1 MMDFNLILLL
11 AGLGLLVVVILY
23 ALWGFLGGLKREL
36 SCIAVFI
43 VLLVLSW
50 LVFGDSA
57 TLLNAKAGQQVAEFL
72 GIQDGSISTVW
83 DAVLVYA
90 RAQIP
95 NGEVLLVEG
104 KETYALFYSIA
115 STVCHAI
122 GLLVGTIAVLV
133 ICPIIRLITHI
144 VGLIMRAVKKSK
156 AKKNS
161 TAITTE
167 EKEEQKAVVV
177 IPSTEEGEEAV
188 LTKDE
193 NFIEKKPAGK
203 RRLWGALAGALKGVF
218 VVIMVCAPLSGLS
231 SVINSAS
238 PETQKLL
245 KDVINGDAKVQV
257 AESSDDP
264 IEMVFEFA
272 KEYEN
277 SALGKFA
284 NGSRFFFGKSF
295 SEQMFDGLFK
305 METKNQTI
313 YLSDELITFIEAINA
328 LDGKVNFNQV
338 NRTEF
343 RTALEALKSSKL
355 MAELMPVGIEYVYE
369 IEEFNQL
376 LVESGETDAFLDL
389 RYNNWKRDMK
399 LVLDAVK
406 EAYDLNLFPFEE
418 FNYLTM
424 NSKELNDVTTLL
436 SRTELLSDAL
446 PIGLEIV
453 FSLEAVQKQIG
464 KIDVPDLQDVNMEQ
478 ELDMIVS
485 IYDKFK
491 DYGIESFEGFD
502 GNEFL
507 KTVLNDENQTNVLFD
522 IVQKVLDLQLVDKLA
537 IPAVFGYAKTNEQ
550 FASLLEDSGETDN
563 FMALADTLTV
573 DDLSIYVDAVKV
585 ALELVD
591 VTNFPSIGIDYFH
604 FNPNLLD
611 EVILKLFSTSKTNQ
625 VLSVGVPIALSVDAI
640 KQVMEDALTDVRFD
654 GIDWESE
661 CILIVNIYREFLK
674 LEFESVD
681 DFAGDKIDLLQT
693 LLEDEGKYNA
703 TLSILLKLVDAQLYN
718 RAGVPSMQYF
728 LDKLIDENYQEFS
741 DIIGLDG
748 ISVEQWKADLQNIL
762 ESAKLI
768 NELHVLDNLN
778 PFDYTKL
785 DIASD
790 EGVEKIKVL
799 IQNIFDLHLLG
810 NDELKTKL
818 LVASIRQFNWA
829 ILPENF
835 AMDSIVWDNEES
847 VLLQLVDIYKNINDL
862 DGFDIFDINNT
873 KWVDLLEN
881 EEFLDYVISA
891 LESAVDSSIVLELLP
906 GLLDKYVLPR
916 LDEIESVDD
925 ETLFS
930 DILSKVP
937 SEELVNEIIK
947 LIDVVKAAVEIHL
960 LDSANNIDAID
971 FANTDALKTIV
982 SGIFDSTLIQGYEGR
997 IIRIILK
1004 ATNLLDIPKDSAVYE
1019 QLVSIDYSGEKDV
1032 LIQFIDAIEPVLKDP
1047 NFKLTNEEGK
1057 FNLDLVFWAE
1067 DQNANTLLEGIQIL
1081 FGSYPDNE
1089 EVGSKLIEA
1098 LLPSIYD
1105 TFIEDRDLIP
1115 EEFKD
1120 IIAELDVTNA
1130 SGELLVRDIRR
1141 LIFVAEQLIEMD
1153 AHTLLNNGDMFI
1165 STPEAVNAIHR
1176 ILDALHDIELIKGHE
1191 SQTLAWGVNYLANK
1205 LEINV
1210 DEVTDEFNDVNW
1222 LEQNEVY
1229 KEIFADIATLLRNN
1243 EILTYNEL
1251 LEFIRNKEYNTSKFI
1266 TDQNVNDVLDILDRL
1281 VDVEVIDA
1289 IVPLAVKYGITV
1301 LDNKSGIAADYINDF
1316 TSEELNHDFHKLIEI
1331 AHKLVD
1337 DLDIVTYYI
1346 HQFDGDLPL
1355 PNEEVVRLLVDDVFE
1370 LNIVIHADGKLATLI
1385 YDEIVKRVLKDD
1397 QKLIVSADDFAFD
1410 TIDWTS
1416 EKEIIREF
1424 ISIGYDFLEVNNI
1437 QNMASV
1443 QQLIKEKLYASP
1455 AILRD
1460 ETGYV
1465 LSDAIRVLQNSQLVE
1480 NVIEKLYNYGID
1492 FLANSGKVNLPIPID
1507 YLSGMPKDK
1516 LMEDLGHVA
1525 NILDKAVEFGLMEY
1539 FADNDIR
1546 GLNLELV
1553 AQMVEDLYTLNI
1565 VKDHDLELLGNIYN
1579 YGLKYLED
1587 QTNGTFILTQTQID
1601 QIDGEQEFVALANVV
1616 RSLQAV
1622 IDTGSIHSLG
1632 DVMNFINNKTYKTKE
1647 FYAKNVYHA
1656 IIDVVNC
1663 ATDLQLLELITP
1675 QLINHAKVFG
1685 ETKNLDL
1692 SFLQTDEY
1700 TASLFIDDVRTILD
1714 MAKIGY
1720 DFGIIDY
1727 VFDRTLYTIES
1738 EALCNMLD
1746 FVPSLHIANM
1756 YLDELLYQGVRYG
1769 LDKANIAI
1777 TVTKE
1782 DFANIAL
1789 ATEISALKEVVRA
1802 TKELLDEKDI
1812 ITLND
1817 VKTFFNDKEYNKE
1830 AFYDVATGTILEKV
1844 VTAAADLQTVQVLL
1858 PKALNYG
1865 VDKVT
1870 QVDLSFLKNEF
1881 SKEELAADLKVL
1893 ARCIVP
1899 AIQAELVGL
1908 AFGKDFNDLVLHFEI
1923 YPEMLDAMQDMY
1935 ILNKKYAQF
1944 AALGINETLK
1954 AIKIDKSVKASEFEG
1969 ITFKQ
1974 ELSSLKEVVSGI
1986 EMLASSKGYHT
1997 IGGVRDAINA
2007 KVYQTVA
2014 FYDTEVGASL
2024 EKILDY
2030 AADLQTVQVL
2040 LPKALNY
2047 GVDKVTQVDL
2057 SFLKNEFSKE
2067 ELAEDV
2073 KAFAK
2078 LVTPLI
2084 EAEFVKV
2091 LFKGNLDEVAL
2102 HYDIYQEMLDGI
2114 QNMNILNKKYANFIV
2129 MATNYGLDK
2138 VNSKQEVTTDMFDG
2152 IQFANE
2158 VTMLKDVVSSI
2169 AQLTDGLNAYTIGSV
2184 KDIYD
2189 DVVKNK
2195 QYKDIKYSNQVVVN
2209 HVLNVLNQA
2218 LNVEAL
2224 QVLLPTASI
2233 HVSEYL
2239 FEKGTDIRFLFES
2252 VSQEELVEDAKNLIF
2267 TLTDLV
2273 EYGMV
2278 EFALHDGEIDVA
2290 NVDAIQN
2297 AIDKVI
2303 HLHILSNNEERAI
2316 FVLLDK
2322 LGIDTKDITLSDVNW
2337 QEEVLTL
2344 QNIVNEAKDI
2354 LVMEQANTISK
2365 IKAIEVKK
2373 FITITDDTNGYID
2386 VFAEVLKAL
2395 SADQLVERLSLPVAK
2410 KYLAKLD
2417 PKYEGL
2423 LDIHNIYH
2431 SGNEFSA
2438 DLASLADILLE
2449 IKKLDIFTFLV
2460 QSADYPFSE
2469 INVIDQLIQLVF
2481 NLNYLNIDS
2490 NRLNEVI
2497 KAVDPLVKYDLSQID
2512 ATGVD
2517 LRADADKFVEMYDS
2531 LVVVLTHEN
2540 WPIKNKDDLKNV
2552 SVQKEFLLS
2561 TTVWENM
2568 VDALLKWMD
2577 TTVYDKT
2584 GAAIAVLALP
2594 AVKQFAPT
2602 YYDLLALDSVTVEMM
2617 ANDLELARGVLED
2630 LSVLD
2635 LTQIAKNGEY
2645 LTMDVKTVINHV
2657 IDVVVDSMILEGH
2670 TNRLFEHLMD
2680 TYVNGHQIAGI
2691 DVPNGT
2697 IVAEGIDFA
2706 YDRDAY
2712 KGLVDEAFAI
2722 FANENITTI
2731 DQLKTFVKEIRQ
2743 KSKFVEFTS
2752 QDSNW
2757 QSMEK
2762 IVNYL
2767 ANMTMVEVN
2776 GLSVMNHIVSPQLD
2790 GDLATIVDFS
2800 QYNKSEF
2807 MSDMHAL
2814 AVFIAQLNEFGI
2826 ASVMRNENIHYDQA
2840 PLVKDMLH
2848 TIASVNYLK
2857 YNLDAL
2863 IDLVD
2868 SKNVLPIQLES
2879 LKLDEFDYQGDV
2891 IFIGNAYEDLI
2902 PFLTSSDNTL
2912 QTRSDIMNFIR
2923 SNFELS
2929 DTLKDA
2935 VVAHKYAFVDA
2946 YDELVQTTMLPL
2958 LMNEVANYAKTKLPT
2973 QYQDVI
2979 DMMKIDELTFA
2990 QKQQDVLQSAII
3002 ARSLVDL
3009 GLGDVIRHRDYNFE
3023 GSVISTLNNSFV
3035 EIEKVDL
3042 ITDIIDM
3049 LYPLHILRNR
3059 ADLVVEFLHAL
3070 DVDTTEI
3077 DFSHVDWDFEL
3088 VQVKTVVYNG
3098 LKALLDYDIQTV
3110 KETKNY
3116 ISNFIHMTAKDM
3128 LKELRDIYHM
3138 IDLERVVYV
3147 VEAMDYSSAFDQIFK
3162 PLYNRYIL
3170 NRLPSRL
3177 SELGDLTEYSVTNLD
3192 EDMHY
3197 FAIMARALFDIK
3209 EVPGSIKDNAESLDC
3224 ILPAQNAIEAFF
3236 SLHYLDQKR
3245 QAIVHFIDDW
3255 KPSLG
3260 LDSLDLTNVDFK
3272 VDGHTIS
3279 QYAKDILVVLSQT
3292 NYLQLEI
3299 TQLGNTYL
3307 MSSVVALYN
3316 GLVETSLFD
3325 VTSLWAFDTH
3335 IEPKLQDIEQLGK
3348 LTFTD
3353 ERVHSIFVEVGETLD
3368 AMLDMGFFSND
3379 GVDFTNK
3386 ENTDRLFGLLTDIF
3400 TPNDITLK
3408 YIDKFKANMYEIGY
3422 VALSY
3427 EGLSTTDELRAI
3439 RNSMKSVM
3447 SFIRNYASE
3456 FKDNYS
3462 ILADATLQA
3471 DLTNCIQELFD
3482 SRIIAQLGM
3491 PFIHGAVKI
3500 LTKDI
3505 VTLNILE
3512 NVQNDEFIHVFLPDV
3527 YTVINALDQLGI
3539 LNKDLNYKDADAILA
3554 LARSIIYGESFQEHV
3569 ADIIQFA
3576 MCFVG
3581 IQVKDADLSDVNWDS
3596 EYMALEG
3603 ALNEMR
3609 DVLKDVVI
3617 SNKHTYLNNEFLSA
3631 LANATPYFE
3640 TSKFLP
3646 KVAREVAD
3654 FVANRYYG
3662 NRFDAYINHLFDVN
3676 YTDEYLMK
3684 DYGYADDILRLVV
3697 ASDYFG
3703 NGISNDNLDP
3713 VVDLVDIL
3721 FSLEYAKG
3729 MEARILEAGFK
3740 RMDLFKDYEVD
3751 FNKVTDW
3758 SIEKDA
3764 FVLAL
3769 RELAQFS
3776 KMIALNEIT
3785 PEIMKDEGVQNQF
3798 VIVVDAM
3805 SKSILGQQLLPQI
3818 YAEYIENNL
3827 GDEYVGIID
3836 FNDPEFTPDMWASEF
3851 EKLFKGYNTL
3861 VNNGFGSDSGLTLS
3875 LDETIDTM
3883 AILFG
3888 QRGNSEAGIYAI
3900 VKHPEEWVKRLLD
3913 NHVVDLSNGATLN
3926 MSTDRDWLEEAYAI
3940 VDVLVAMKSFTDV
3953 EQDFDYSL
3961 VYHTTDATKLENV
3974 LVATTNCVAL
3984 RGTIMQIIVN
3994 TMNTNPSMQEKLEE
4008 SGVIDATFFE
4018 EYALYEADSTY
4029 YNASY
4034 WTSERIHQF
4043 AVGIAEANEF
4053 LSN

>member
-1 MMDFNLILLL
+1 MDFNLILLL

-464 KIDVPDLQDVNMEQ
+464 KIDIPDLQDVNMEQ

-1067 DQNANTLLEGIQIL
+1067 DQNANTLLEGIKIL

-1105 TFIEDRDLIP
+1105 TFIEGKDLIP

-1881 SKEELAADLKVL
+1881 SKEELA
-1893 ARCIVP
+1893 
-1899 AIQAELVGL
+1899 
-1908 AFGKDFNDLVLHFEI
+1908 
-1923 YPEMLDAMQDMY
+1923 
-1935 ILNKKYAQF
+1935 
-1944 AALGINETLK
+1944 
-1954 AIKIDKSVKASEFEG
+1954 
-1969 ITFKQ
+1969 
-1974 ELSSLKEVVSGI
+1974 
-1986 EMLASSKGYHT
+1986 
-1997 IGGVRDAINA
+1997 
-2007 KVYQTVA
+2007 
-2014 FYDTEVGASL
+2014 
-2024 EKILDY
+2024 
-2030 AADLQTVQVL
+2030 
-2040 LPKALNY
+2040 
-2047 GVDKVTQVDL
+2047 
-2057 SFLKNEFSKE
+2057 
-2067 ELAEDV
+2067 EDV

-2091 LFKGNLDEVAL
+2091 LFKGNLDEVTL

-2209 HVLNVLNQA
+2209 DVLNVLNQA

-2303 HLHILSNNEERAI
+2303 HLHILSNNEEKAI

-3408 YIDKFKANMYEIGY
+3408 YIDKFKANMYEISY

-3539 LNKDLNYKDADAILA
+3539 LNKDLNYKDADAILE

-3827 GDEYVGIID
+3827 GDEYAGIID

-4043 AVGIAEANEF
+4043 AVGIAEVNEF
-4053 LSN
+4053 FSN

>member
-790 EGVEKIKVL
+790 EGVEKIQVL

-982 SGIFDSTLIQGYEGR
+982 NGIFDSTLIQGYEGR

-1105 TFIEDRDLIP
+1105 TFIEGKDLIP

-1410 TIDWTS
+1410 TIDWAS

-1769 LDKANIAI
+1769 LYKANIAI

-1830 AFYDVATGTILEKV
+1830 AFYDVVTGTILEKV

-1870 QVDLSFLKNEF
+1870 QVDLGFLK
-1881 SKEELAADLKVL
+1881 D
-1893 ARCIVP
+1893 
-1899 AIQAELVGL
+1899 
-1908 AFGKDFNDLVLHFEI
+1908 
-1923 YPEMLDAMQDMY
+1923 
-1935 ILNKKYAQF
+1935 
-1944 AALGINETLK
+1944 
-1954 AIKIDKSVKASEFEG
+1954 
-1969 ITFKQ
+1969 
-1974 ELSSLKEVVSGI
+1974 
-1986 EMLASSKGYHT
+1986 
-1997 IGGVRDAINA
+1997 
-2007 KVYQTVA
+2007 
-2014 FYDTEVGASL
+2014 
-2024 EKILDY
+2024 
-2030 AADLQTVQVL
+2030 
-2040 LPKALNY
+2040 
-2047 GVDKVTQVDL
+2047 
-2057 SFLKNEFSKE
+2057 EFSKE

-2084 EAEFVKV
+2084 EAEFVKI
-2091 LFKGNLDEVAL
+2091 LFKGNLDEVTL

-2138 VNSKQEVTTDMFDG
+2138 VNSKQEVTTDMFDD

-2209 HVLNVLNQA
+2209 DVLNVLNQA

-3576 MCFVG
+3576 MFFVG

-3676 YTDEYLMK
+3676 YTDEYLMR

-3827 GDEYVGIID
+3827 GDEYAGIID

-4008 SGVIDATFFE
+4008 SGVIDAIFFE

>member
-728 LDKLIDENYQEFS
+728 LDKLIDENYQEFN

-1067 DQNANTLLEGIQIL
+1067 DQNANTLLEGIKIL

-1105 TFIEDRDLIP
+1105 TFIEGKDLIP

-1881 SKEELAADLKVL
+1881 
-1893 ARCIVP
+1893 
-1899 AIQAELVGL
+1899 
-1908 AFGKDFNDLVLHFEI
+1908 
-1923 YPEMLDAMQDMY
+1923 
-1935 ILNKKYAQF
+1935 
-1944 AALGINETLK
+1944 T
-1954 AIKIDKSVKASEFEG
+1954 
-1969 ITFKQ
+1969 
-1974 ELSSLKEVVSGI
+1974 
-1986 EMLASSKGYHT
+1986 
-1997 IGGVRDAINA
+1997 
-2007 KVYQTVA
+2007 
-2014 FYDTEVGASL
+2014 
-2024 EKILDY
+2024 
-2030 AADLQTVQVL
+2030 
-2040 LPKALNY
+2040 
-2047 GVDKVTQVDL
+2047 
-2057 SFLKNEFSKE
+2057 KE

-2091 LFKGNLDEVAL
+2091 LFKGNLDEVTL

-2209 HVLNVLNQA
+2209 DVLNVLNQA

-2303 HLHILSNNEERAI
+2303 HLHILSNNEEKAI

-2431 SGNEFSA
+2431 NGNEFSA

-2657 IDVVVDSMILEGH
+2657 IDVVVDSMILKGH

-3581 IQVKDADLSDVNWDS
+3581 IQVKDADLSDVKWDS
-3596 EYMALEG
+3596 EYIALEG

-3827 GDEYVGIID
+3827 GDEYAGIID

-3940 VDVLVAMKSFTDV
+3940 VYVLVAMKSFTDV

-3994 TMNTNPSMQEKLEE
+3994 TMNTNPSMQEKLEK

-4018 EYALYEADSTY
+4018 EYALYVADSTY

-4043 AVGIAEANEF
+4043 AVGIAEVNEF

>member
-1 MMDFNLILLL
+1 MDFNLILLL

-1881 SKEELAADLKVL
+1881 SKEELA
-1893 ARCIVP
+1893 
-1899 AIQAELVGL
+1899 
-1908 AFGKDFNDLVLHFEI
+1908 
-1923 YPEMLDAMQDMY
+1923 
-1935 ILNKKYAQF
+1935 
-1944 AALGINETLK
+1944 
-1954 AIKIDKSVKASEFEG
+1954 
-1969 ITFKQ
+1969 
-1974 ELSSLKEVVSGI
+1974 
-1986 EMLASSKGYHT
+1986 
-1997 IGGVRDAINA
+1997 
-2007 KVYQTVA
+2007 
-2014 FYDTEVGASL
+2014 
-2024 EKILDY
+2024 
-2030 AADLQTVQVL
+2030 
-2040 LPKALNY
+2040 
-2047 GVDKVTQVDL
+2047 
-2057 SFLKNEFSKE
+2057 
-2067 ELAEDV
+2067 EDV

-3209 EVPGSIKDNAESLDC
+3209 EVLGSIKDNAESLDC

-3827 GDEYVGIID
+3827 GDEYAGIID

>member
-1105 TFIEDRDLIP
+1105 TFIEGKDLIP

-1165 STPEAVNAIHR
+1165 STPEAVNAINR

-1410 TIDWTS
+1410 TIDWAS

-1870 QVDLSFLKNEF
+1870 QVDLGFLK
-1881 SKEELAADLKVL
+1881 D
-1893 ARCIVP
+1893 
-1899 AIQAELVGL
+1899 
-1908 AFGKDFNDLVLHFEI
+1908 
-1923 YPEMLDAMQDMY
+1923 
-1935 ILNKKYAQF
+1935 
-1944 AALGINETLK
+1944 
-1954 AIKIDKSVKASEFEG
+1954 
-1969 ITFKQ
+1969 
-1974 ELSSLKEVVSGI
+1974 
-1986 EMLASSKGYHT
+1986 
-1997 IGGVRDAINA
+1997 
-2007 KVYQTVA
+2007 
-2014 FYDTEVGASL
+2014 
-2024 EKILDY
+2024 
-2030 AADLQTVQVL
+2030 
-2040 LPKALNY
+2040 
-2047 GVDKVTQVDL
+2047 
-2057 SFLKNEFSKE
+2057 EFSKE

-2084 EAEFVKV
+2084 EAEFVKI
-2091 LFKGNLDEVAL
+2091 LFKGNLDEVTL

-2868 SKNVLPIQLES
+2868 SKNVLPIQLKS

-3353 ERVHSIFVEVGETLD
+3353 ERVHSIFVEVGKTLD

-3527 YTVINALDQLGI
+3527 YTVINALNQLGI

-3596 EYMALEG
+3596 EYIALEG

-3769 RELAQFS
+3769 RKLAQFS

-3827 GDEYVGIID
+3827 GDEYAGIID

-4043 AVGIAEANEF
+4043 AVGIAEANEI

>member
-1 MMDFNLILLL
+1 MDFNLILLL

-728 LDKLIDENYQEFS
+728 LDKLIDENYQEFN

-790 EGVEKIKVL
+790 EGVEKIQVL

-1067 DQNANTLLEGIQIL
+1067 DQNANTLLEGIKIL

-1105 TFIEDRDLIP
+1105 TFIEGKDLIP

-1881 SKEELAADLKVL
+1881 
-1893 ARCIVP
+1893 
-1899 AIQAELVGL
+1899 
-1908 AFGKDFNDLVLHFEI
+1908 
-1923 YPEMLDAMQDMY
+1923 
-1935 ILNKKYAQF
+1935 
-1944 AALGINETLK
+1944 T
-1954 AIKIDKSVKASEFEG
+1954 
-1969 ITFKQ
+1969 
-1974 ELSSLKEVVSGI
+1974 
-1986 EMLASSKGYHT
+1986 
-1997 IGGVRDAINA
+1997 
-2007 KVYQTVA
+2007 
-2014 FYDTEVGASL
+2014 
-2024 EKILDY
+2024 
-2030 AADLQTVQVL
+2030 
-2040 LPKALNY
+2040 
-2047 GVDKVTQVDL
+2047 
-2057 SFLKNEFSKE
+2057 KE

-2091 LFKGNLDEVAL
+2091 LFKGNLDEVTL

-2209 HVLNVLNQA
+2209 DVLNVLNQA

-2303 HLHILSNNEERAI
+2303 HLHILSNNEEKAI

-2431 SGNEFSA
+2431 NGNEFSA

-2657 IDVVVDSMILEGH
+2657 IDVVVDSMILKGH

-3439 RNSMKSVM
+3439 KNSMKSVM

-3596 EYMALEG
+3596 EYIALEG

-3827 GDEYVGIID
+3827 GDEYAGIID

>member
-406 EAYDLNLFPFEE
+406 EAYDLNLFPLEE

-573 DDLSIYVDAVKV
+573 DDLSIYVDAVKI

-1067 DQNANTLLEGIQIL
+1067 DQNANTLLEGIKIL

-1105 TFIEDRDLIP
+1105 TFIEGKDLIP

-1165 STPEAVNAIHR
+1165 STPEAVNAIHS

-1191 SQTLAWGVNYLANK
+1191 SQTLVWGVNYLANK

-1316 TSEELNHDFHKLIEI
+1316 TSEELNHDFHQLIEI

-1881 SKEELAADLKVL
+1881 SKEELA
-1893 ARCIVP
+1893 
-1899 AIQAELVGL
+1899 
-1908 AFGKDFNDLVLHFEI
+1908 
-1923 YPEMLDAMQDMY
+1923 
-1935 ILNKKYAQF
+1935 
-1944 AALGINETLK
+1944 
-1954 AIKIDKSVKASEFEG
+1954 
-1969 ITFKQ
+1969 
-1974 ELSSLKEVVSGI
+1974 
-1986 EMLASSKGYHT
+1986 
-1997 IGGVRDAINA
+1997 
-2007 KVYQTVA
+2007 
-2014 FYDTEVGASL
+2014 
-2024 EKILDY
+2024 
-2030 AADLQTVQVL
+2030 
-2040 LPKALNY
+2040 
-2047 GVDKVTQVDL
+2047 
-2057 SFLKNEFSKE
+2057 
-2067 ELAEDV
+2067 EDV

-2091 LFKGNLDEVAL
+2091 LFKGNLDEVTL

-2209 HVLNVLNQA
+2209 DVLNVLNQA

-2303 HLHILSNNEERAI
+2303 HLHILSNNEEKAI

-2395 SADQLVERLSLPVAK
+2395 SADQLVERLSLSVAK

-2431 SGNEFSA
+2431 NGNEFSA

-3827 GDEYVGIID
+3827 GDEYAGIID

-4043 AVGIAEANEF
+4043 AVGIAEVNEF

>member
-1 MMDFNLILLL
+1 
-11 AGLGLLVVVILY
+11 
-23 ALWGFLGGLKREL
+23 
-36 SCIAVFI
+36 
-43 VLLVLSW
+43 
-50 LVFGDSA
+50 
-57 TLLNAKAGQQVAEFL
+57 
-72 GIQDGSISTVW
+72 
-83 DAVLVYA
+83 
-90 RAQIP
+90 
-95 NGEVLLVEG
+95 
-104 KETYALFYSIA
+104 
-115 STVCHAI
+115 
-122 GLLVGTIAVLV
+122 
-133 ICPIIRLITHI
+133 
-144 VGLIMRAVKKSK
+144 
-156 AKKNS
+156 
-161 TAITTE
+161 
-167 EKEEQKAVVV
+167 
-177 IPSTEEGEEAV
+177 
-188 LTKDE
+188 
-193 NFIEKKPAGK
+193 
-203 RRLWGALAGALKGVF
+203 
-218 VVIMVCAPLSGLS
+218 
-231 SVINSAS
+231 
-238 PETQKLL
+238 
-245 KDVINGDAKVQV
+245 
-257 AESSDDP
+257 
-264 IEMVFEFA
+264 
-272 KEYEN
+272 
-277 SALGKFA
+277 
-284 NGSRFFFGKSF
+284 
-295 SEQMFDGLFK
+295 
-305 METKNQTI
+305 
-313 YLSDELITFIEAINA
+313 
-328 LDGKVNFNQV
+328 
-338 NRTEF
+338 
-343 RTALEALKSSKL
+343 
-355 MAELMPVGIEYVYE
+355 
-369 IEEFNQL
+369 
-376 LVESGETDAFLDL
+376 
-389 RYNNWKRDMK
+389 
-399 LVLDAVK
+399 
-406 EAYDLNLFPFEE
+406 
-418 FNYLTM
+418 
-424 NSKELNDVTTLL
+424 
-436 SRTELLSDAL
+436 
-446 PIGLEIV
+446 
-453 FSLEAVQKQIG
+453 
-464 KIDVPDLQDVNMEQ
+464 
-478 ELDMIVS
+478 
-485 IYDKFK
+485 
-491 DYGIESFEGFD
+491 
-502 GNEFL
+502 
-507 KTVLNDENQTNVLFD
+507 
-522 IVQKVLDLQLVDKLA
+522 
-537 IPAVFGYAKTNEQ
+537 
-550 FASLLEDSGETDN
+550 
-563 FMALADTLTV
+563 
-573 DDLSIYVDAVKV
+573 
-585 ALELVD
+585 
-591 VTNFPSIGIDYFH
+591 
-604 FNPNLLD
+604 
-611 EVILKLFSTSKTNQ
+611 
-625 VLSVGVPIALSVDAI
+625 
-640 KQVMEDALTDVRFD
+640 
-654 GIDWESE
+654 
-661 CILIVNIYREFLK
+661 
-674 LEFESVD
+674 
-681 DFAGDKIDLLQT
+681 
-693 LLEDEGKYNA
+693 
-703 TLSILLKLVDAQLYN
+703 
-718 RAGVPSMQYF
+718 
-728 LDKLIDENYQEFS
+728 
-741 DIIGLDG
+741 
-748 ISVEQWKADLQNIL
+748 
-762 ESAKLI
+762 
-768 NELHVLDNLN
+768 
-778 PFDYTKL
+778 
-785 DIASD
+785 
-790 EGVEKIKVL
+790 
-799 IQNIFDLHLLG
+799 
-810 NDELKTKL
+810 
-818 LVASIRQFNWA
+818 
-829 ILPENF
+829 
-835 AMDSIVWDNEES
+835 
-847 VLLQLVDIYKNINDL
+847 
-862 DGFDIFDINNT
+862 
-873 KWVDLLEN
+873 
-881 EEFLDYVISA
+881 
-891 LESAVDSSIVLELLP
+891 
-906 GLLDKYVLPR
+906 
-916 LDEIESVDD
+916 
-925 ETLFS
+925 
-930 DILSKVP
+930 
-937 SEELVNEIIK
+937 
-947 LIDVVKAAVEIHL
+947 
-960 LDSANNIDAID
+960 
-971 FANTDALKTIV
+971 
-982 SGIFDSTLIQGYEGR
+982 
-997 IIRIILK
+997 
-1004 ATNLLDIPKDSAVYE
+1004 
-1019 QLVSIDYSGEKDV
+1019 
-1032 LIQFIDAIEPVLKDP
+1032 
-1047 NFKLTNEEGK
+1047 
-1057 FNLDLVFWAE
+1057 
-1067 DQNANTLLEGIQIL
+1067 
-1081 FGSYPDNE
+1081 
-1089 EVGSKLIEA
+1089 
-1098 LLPSIYD
+1098 
-1105 TFIEDRDLIP
+1105 
-1115 EEFKD
+1115 
-1120 IIAELDVTNA
+1120 
-1130 SGELLVRDIRR
+1130 
-1141 LIFVAEQLIEMD
+1141 
-1153 AHTLLNNGDMFI
+1153 
-1165 STPEAVNAIHR
+1165 
-1176 ILDALHDIELIKGHE
+1176 
-1191 SQTLAWGVNYLANK
+1191 
-1205 LEINV
+1205 
-1210 DEVTDEFNDVNW
+1210 
-1222 LEQNEVY
+1222 
-1229 KEIFADIATLLRNN
+1229 
-1243 EILTYNEL
+1243 
-1251 LEFIRNKEYNTSKFI
+1251 
-1266 TDQNVNDVLDILDRL
+1266 
-1281 VDVEVIDA
+1281 
-1289 IVPLAVKYGITV
+1289 
-1301 LDNKSGIAADYINDF
+1301 
-1316 TSEELNHDFHKLIEI
+1316 
-1331 AHKLVD
+1331 
-1337 DLDIVTYYI
+1337 
-1346 HQFDGDLPL
+1346 
-1355 PNEEVVRLLVDDVFE
+1355 
-1370 LNIVIHADGKLATLI
+1370 
-1385 YDEIVKRVLKDD
+1385 
-1397 QKLIVSADDFAFD
+1397 
-1410 TIDWTS
+1410 
-1416 EKEIIREF
+1416 
-1424 ISIGYDFLEVNNI
+1424 
-1437 QNMASV
+1437 
-1443 QQLIKEKLYASP
+1443 
-1455 AILRD
+1455 
-1460 ETGYV
+1460 
-1465 LSDAIRVLQNSQLVE
+1465 
-1480 NVIEKLYNYGID
+1480 
-1492 FLANSGKVNLPIPID
+1492 
-1507 YLSGMPKDK
+1507 
-1516 LMEDLGHVA
+1516 
-1525 NILDKAVEFGLMEY
+1525 
-1539 FADNDIR
+1539 
-1546 GLNLELV
+1546 
-1553 AQMVEDLYTLNI
+1553 
-1565 VKDHDLELLGNIYN
+1565 
-1579 YGLKYLED
+1579 
-1587 QTNGTFILTQTQID
+1587 
-1601 QIDGEQEFVALANVV
+1601 
-1616 RSLQAV
+1616 
-1622 IDTGSIHSLG
+1622 
-1632 DVMNFINNKTYKTKE
+1632 
-1647 FYAKNVYHA
+1647 
-1656 IIDVVNC
+1656 
-1663 ATDLQLLELITP
+1663 
-1675 QLINHAKVFG
+1675 
-1685 ETKNLDL
+1685 
-1692 SFLQTDEY
+1692 
-1700 TASLFIDDVRTILD
+1700 
-1714 MAKIGY
+1714 
-1720 DFGIIDY
+1720 
-1727 VFDRTLYTIES
+1727 
-1738 EALCNMLD
+1738 
-1746 FVPSLHIANM
+1746 
-1756 YLDELLYQGVRYG
+1756 
-1769 LDKANIAI
+1769 
-1777 TVTKE
+1777 
-1782 DFANIAL
+1782 
-1789 ATEISALKEVVRA
+1789 
-1802 TKELLDEKDI
+1802 
-1812 ITLND
+1812 
-1817 VKTFFNDKEYNKE
+1817 
-1830 AFYDVATGTILEKV
+1830 
-1844 VTAAADLQTVQVLL
+1844 
-1858 PKALNYG
+1858 
-1865 VDKVT
+1865 
-1870 QVDLSFLKNEF
+1870 
-1881 SKEELAADLKVL
+1881 
-1893 ARCIVP
+1893 
-1899 AIQAELVGL
+1899 
-1908 AFGKDFNDLVLHFEI
+1908 
-1923 YPEMLDAMQDMY
+1923 
-1935 ILNKKYAQF
+1935 
-1944 AALGINETLK
+1944 
-1954 AIKIDKSVKASEFEG
+1954 
-1969 ITFKQ
+1969 
-1974 ELSSLKEVVSGI
+1974 
-1986 EMLASSKGYHT
+1986 
-1997 IGGVRDAINA
+1997 
-2007 KVYQTVA
+2007 
-2014 FYDTEVGASL
+2014 
-2024 EKILDY
+2024 
-2030 AADLQTVQVL
+2030 
-2040 LPKALNY
+2040 
-2047 GVDKVTQVDL
+2047 
-2057 SFLKNEFSKE
+2057 
-2067 ELAEDV
+2067 
-2073 KAFAK
+2073 
-2078 LVTPLI
+2078 
-2084 EAEFVKV
+2084 
-2091 LFKGNLDEVAL
+2091 
-2102 HYDIYQEMLDGI
+2102 MLDGI

-2209 HVLNVLNQA
+2209 DVLNVLNQA

-3116 ISNFIHMTAKDM
+3116 ISNFIHMTAKDI

-3386 ENTDRLFGLLTDIF
+3386 ENTDRLFGLLTNIF

-3596 EYMALEG
+3596 EYIALEG

-3827 GDEYVGIID
+3827 GDEYAGIID

-4008 SGVIDATFFE
+4008 SGVIDAIFFE

-4043 AVGIAEANEF
+4043 AVGIAEVNEF

>member
-1067 DQNANTLLEGIQIL
+1067 DQNANTLLEGIKIL

-1105 TFIEDRDLIP
+1105 TFIEGKDLIP

-1844 VTAAADLQTVQVLL
+1844 VTAV
-1858 PKALNYG
+1858 
-1865 VDKVT
+1865 
-1870 QVDLSFLKNEF
+1870 
-1881 SKEELAADLKVL
+1881 
-1893 ARCIVP
+1893 
-1899 AIQAELVGL
+1899 
-1908 AFGKDFNDLVLHFEI
+1908 
-1923 YPEMLDAMQDMY
+1923 
-1935 ILNKKYAQF
+1935 
-1944 AALGINETLK
+1944 
-1954 AIKIDKSVKASEFEG
+1954 
-1969 ITFKQ
+1969 
-1974 ELSSLKEVVSGI
+1974 
-1986 EMLASSKGYHT
+1986 
-1997 IGGVRDAINA
+1997 
-2007 KVYQTVA
+2007 
-2014 FYDTEVGASL
+2014 
-2024 EKILDY
+2024 
-2030 AADLQTVQVL
+2030 ADLQTVQVL

-2091 LFKGNLDEVAL
+2091 LFKGNLDEVTL

-2209 HVLNVLNQA
+2209 DVLNVLNQA

-2303 HLHILSNNEERAI
+2303 HLHILSNNEEKAI

-2395 SADQLVERLSLPVAK
+2395 SADQLVERLSLSVAK

-2431 SGNEFSA
+2431 NGNEFSA

-3116 ISNFIHMTAKDM
+3116 ISNFIHMTAKDI

-3386 ENTDRLFGLLTDIF
+3386 ENTDRLFGLLTNIF

-3596 EYMALEG
+3596 EYIALEG

-3646 KVAREVAD
+3646 KVAREVAE

-3827 GDEYVGIID
+3827 GDEYAGIID

-4008 SGVIDATFFE
+4008 SGVIDAIFFE

-4043 AVGIAEANEF
+4043 AVGIAEVNEF

>member
-1 MMDFNLILLL
+1 MIDFNLILLL

-464 KIDVPDLQDVNMEQ
+464 KIDIPDLQDVNMEQ

-1067 DQNANTLLEGIQIL
+1067 DQNANTLLEGIKIL

-1105 TFIEDRDLIP
+1105 TFIEGKDLIP

-1881 SKEELAADLKVL
+1881 SKEELA
-1893 ARCIVP
+1893 
-1899 AIQAELVGL
+1899 
-1908 AFGKDFNDLVLHFEI
+1908 
-1923 YPEMLDAMQDMY
+1923 
-1935 ILNKKYAQF
+1935 
-1944 AALGINETLK
+1944 
-1954 AIKIDKSVKASEFEG
+1954 
-1969 ITFKQ
+1969 
-1974 ELSSLKEVVSGI
+1974 
-1986 EMLASSKGYHT
+1986 
-1997 IGGVRDAINA
+1997 
-2007 KVYQTVA
+2007 
-2014 FYDTEVGASL
+2014 
-2024 EKILDY
+2024 
-2030 AADLQTVQVL
+2030 
-2040 LPKALNY
+2040 
-2047 GVDKVTQVDL
+2047 
-2057 SFLKNEFSKE
+2057 
-2067 ELAEDV
+2067 EDV

-2091 LFKGNLDEVAL
+2091 LFKGNLDEVTL

-2209 HVLNVLNQA
+2209 DVLNVLNQA

-2303 HLHILSNNEERAI
+2303 HLHILSNNEEKAI

-3539 LNKDLNYKDADAILA
+3539 LNKDLNYKDADAILE

-3827 GDEYVGIID
+3827 GDEYAGIID

-4043 AVGIAEANEF
+4043 AVGIAEVNEF

>member
-90 RAQIP
+90 RAQMP

-1067 DQNANTLLEGIQIL
+1067 DQNANTLLEGIKIL

-1105 TFIEDRDLIP
+1105 TFIEGKDLIP

-1844 VTAAADLQTVQVLL
+1844 VTAV
-1858 PKALNYG
+1858 
-1865 VDKVT
+1865 
-1870 QVDLSFLKNEF
+1870 
-1881 SKEELAADLKVL
+1881 
-1893 ARCIVP
+1893 
-1899 AIQAELVGL
+1899 
-1908 AFGKDFNDLVLHFEI
+1908 
-1923 YPEMLDAMQDMY
+1923 
-1935 ILNKKYAQF
+1935 
-1944 AALGINETLK
+1944 
-1954 AIKIDKSVKASEFEG
+1954 
-1969 ITFKQ
+1969 
-1974 ELSSLKEVVSGI
+1974 
-1986 EMLASSKGYHT
+1986 
-1997 IGGVRDAINA
+1997 
-2007 KVYQTVA
+2007 
-2014 FYDTEVGASL
+2014 
-2024 EKILDY
+2024 
-2030 AADLQTVQVL
+2030 ADLQTVQVL

-2091 LFKGNLDEVAL
+2091 LFKGNLDEVTL

-2209 HVLNVLNQA
+2209 DVLNVLNQA

-2303 HLHILSNNEERAI
+2303 HLHILSNNEEKAI

-2395 SADQLVERLSLPVAK
+2395 SADQLVERLSLSVAK

-2431 SGNEFSA
+2431 NGNEFSA

-3646 KVAREVAD
+3646 KVAREVAE

-3827 GDEYVGIID
+3827 GDEYAGIID

-4043 AVGIAEANEF
+4043 AVGIAEVNEF

>member
-193 NFIEKKPAGK
+193 NFIEKKTAGK

-1067 DQNANTLLEGIQIL
+1067 DQNANTLLEGIKIL

-1105 TFIEDRDLIP
+1105 TFIEGKDLIP

-1410 TIDWTS
+1410 TIDWAS

-1881 SKEELAADLKVL
+1881 SKEELA
-1893 ARCIVP
+1893 
-1899 AIQAELVGL
+1899 
-1908 AFGKDFNDLVLHFEI
+1908 
-1923 YPEMLDAMQDMY
+1923 
-1935 ILNKKYAQF
+1935 
-1944 AALGINETLK
+1944 
-1954 AIKIDKSVKASEFEG
+1954 
-1969 ITFKQ
+1969 
-1974 ELSSLKEVVSGI
+1974 
-1986 EMLASSKGYHT
+1986 
-1997 IGGVRDAINA
+1997 
-2007 KVYQTVA
+2007 
-2014 FYDTEVGASL
+2014 
-2024 EKILDY
+2024 
-2030 AADLQTVQVL
+2030 
-2040 LPKALNY
+2040 
-2047 GVDKVTQVDL
+2047 
-2057 SFLKNEFSKE
+2057 
-2067 ELAEDV
+2067 EDV

-2091 LFKGNLDEVAL
+2091 LFKGNLDEVTL

-2209 HVLNVLNQA
+2209 DVLNVLNQA

-2303 HLHILSNNEERAI
+2303 HLHILSNNEEKAI

-2395 SADQLVERLSLPVAK
+2395 SADQLVERLSLPIAK

-2431 SGNEFSA
+2431 NGNEFSA

-2577 TTVYDKT
+2577 TTVYDKI

-2776 GLSVMNHIVSPQLD
+2776 GLSVMNHIISPQLD

-2929 DTLKDA
+2929 DTLKDV

-3827 GDEYVGIID
+3827 GDEYAGIID

-4008 SGVIDATFFE
+4008 SGVIDATFFK

-4043 AVGIAEANEF
+4043 AVGIAEVNEF

>member
-1 MMDFNLILLL
+1 MIDFNLILLL

-90 RAQIP
+90 RAQMP

-1067 DQNANTLLEGIQIL
+1067 DQNANTLLEGIKIL

-1105 TFIEDRDLIP
+1105 TFIEGKDLIP

-1165 STPEAVNAIHR
+1165 STPEAVNAIHS

-1844 VTAAADLQTVQVLL
+1844 VTAV
-1858 PKALNYG
+1858 
-1865 VDKVT
+1865 
-1870 QVDLSFLKNEF
+1870 
-1881 SKEELAADLKVL
+1881 
-1893 ARCIVP
+1893 
-1899 AIQAELVGL
+1899 
-1908 AFGKDFNDLVLHFEI
+1908 
-1923 YPEMLDAMQDMY
+1923 
-1935 ILNKKYAQF
+1935 
-1944 AALGINETLK
+1944 
-1954 AIKIDKSVKASEFEG
+1954 
-1969 ITFKQ
+1969 
-1974 ELSSLKEVVSGI
+1974 
-1986 EMLASSKGYHT
+1986 
-1997 IGGVRDAINA
+1997 
-2007 KVYQTVA
+2007 
-2014 FYDTEVGASL
+2014 
-2024 EKILDY
+2024 
-2030 AADLQTVQVL
+2030 ADLQTVQVL

-2091 LFKGNLDEVAL
+2091 LFKGNLDEVTL

-2209 HVLNVLNQA
+2209 DVLNVLNQA

-2303 HLHILSNNEERAI
+2303 HLHILSNNEEKAI

-2395 SADQLVERLSLPVAK
+2395 SADQLVERLSLSVAK

-2431 SGNEFSA
+2431 NGNEFSA

-3116 ISNFIHMTAKDM
+3116 ISNFIHMTAKDI

-3386 ENTDRLFGLLTDIF
+3386 ENTDRLFGLLTNIF

-3596 EYMALEG
+3596 EYIALEG

-3646 KVAREVAD
+3646 KVAREVAE

-3827 GDEYVGIID
+3827 GDEYAGIID

-4008 SGVIDATFFE
+4008 SGVIDAIFFE

-4043 AVGIAEANEF
+4043 AVGIAEVNEF

>member
-1881 SKEELAADLKVL
+1881 SKEELA
-1893 ARCIVP
+1893 
-1899 AIQAELVGL
+1899 
-1908 AFGKDFNDLVLHFEI
+1908 
-1923 YPEMLDAMQDMY
+1923 
-1935 ILNKKYAQF
+1935 
-1944 AALGINETLK
+1944 
-1954 AIKIDKSVKASEFEG
+1954 
-1969 ITFKQ
+1969 
-1974 ELSSLKEVVSGI
+1974 
-1986 EMLASSKGYHT
+1986 
-1997 IGGVRDAINA
+1997 
-2007 KVYQTVA
+2007 
-2014 FYDTEVGASL
+2014 
-2024 EKILDY
+2024 
-2030 AADLQTVQVL
+2030 
-2040 LPKALNY
+2040 
-2047 GVDKVTQVDL
+2047 
-2057 SFLKNEFSKE
+2057 
-2067 ELAEDV
+2067 EDV

-3827 GDEYVGIID
+3827 GDEYAGIID

>member
-1067 DQNANTLLEGIQIL
+1067 DQNANTLLEGIKIL

-1105 TFIEDRDLIP
+1105 TFIEGKDLIP

-1410 TIDWTS
+1410 TIDWAS

-1769 LDKANIAI
+1769 LYKANIAI

-1870 QVDLSFLKNEF
+1870 QVDLGFLK
-1881 SKEELAADLKVL
+1881 D
-1893 ARCIVP
+1893 
-1899 AIQAELVGL
+1899 
-1908 AFGKDFNDLVLHFEI
+1908 
-1923 YPEMLDAMQDMY
+1923 
-1935 ILNKKYAQF
+1935 
-1944 AALGINETLK
+1944 
-1954 AIKIDKSVKASEFEG
+1954 
-1969 ITFKQ
+1969 
-1974 ELSSLKEVVSGI
+1974 
-1986 EMLASSKGYHT
+1986 
-1997 IGGVRDAINA
+1997 
-2007 KVYQTVA
+2007 
-2014 FYDTEVGASL
+2014 
-2024 EKILDY
+2024 
-2030 AADLQTVQVL
+2030 
-2040 LPKALNY
+2040 
-2047 GVDKVTQVDL
+2047 
-2057 SFLKNEFSKE
+2057 EFSKE

-2084 EAEFVKV
+2084 EAEFVKI
-2091 LFKGNLDEVAL
+2091 LFKGNLDEVTL

-2138 VNSKQEVTTDMFDG
+2138 VNSKQEVTTDMFDD

-2278 EFALHDGEIDVA
+2278 EFALHDGEIDVT

-2395 SADQLVERLSLPVAK
+2395 SADQLVERLSLLVAK

-3116 ISNFIHMTAKDM
+3116 ISNFIHMTAKDI

-3386 ENTDRLFGLLTDIF
+3386 ENTDRLFGLLTNIF

-3596 EYMALEG
+3596 EYIALEG

-3646 KVAREVAD
+3646 KVAREVAE

-3827 GDEYVGIID
+3827 GDEYAGIID

-4043 AVGIAEANEF
+4043 AVGIAEANEIF
-4053 LSN
+4053 SN

>member
-537 IPAVFGYAKTNEQ
+537 IPSVFGYAKTNEQ

-790 EGVEKIKVL
+790 EGVEKIQVL

-937 SEELVNEIIK
+937 SEELVNELIK

-982 SGIFDSTLIQGYEGR
+982 NGIFDSTLIQGYEGR

-1105 TFIEDRDLIP
+1105 TFIEGKDLIP

-1410 TIDWTS
+1410 TIDWAS

-1685 ETKNLDL
+1685 EIKNLDL

-1870 QVDLSFLKNEF
+1870 QVDLGFLK
-1881 SKEELAADLKVL
+1881 D
-1893 ARCIVP
+1893 
-1899 AIQAELVGL
+1899 
-1908 AFGKDFNDLVLHFEI
+1908 
-1923 YPEMLDAMQDMY
+1923 
-1935 ILNKKYAQF
+1935 
-1944 AALGINETLK
+1944 
-1954 AIKIDKSVKASEFEG
+1954 
-1969 ITFKQ
+1969 
-1974 ELSSLKEVVSGI
+1974 
-1986 EMLASSKGYHT
+1986 
-1997 IGGVRDAINA
+1997 
-2007 KVYQTVA
+2007 
-2014 FYDTEVGASL
+2014 
-2024 EKILDY
+2024 
-2030 AADLQTVQVL
+2030 
-2040 LPKALNY
+2040 
-2047 GVDKVTQVDL
+2047 
-2057 SFLKNEFSKE
+2057 EFSKE

-2084 EAEFVKV
+2084 EAEFVKI
-2091 LFKGNLDEVAL
+2091 LFKGNLDEVTL

-2680 TYVNGHQIAGI
+2680 TYINGHQIAGI

-3353 ERVHSIFVEVGETLD
+3353 ERVHSIFVEVGKTLD

-3596 EYMALEG
+3596 EYIALEG

-3827 GDEYVGIID
+3827 GDEYAGIID

-4043 AVGIAEANEF
+4043 AVGIAEANEI

>member
-1105 TFIEDRDLIP
+1105 TFIEGKDLIP

-1410 TIDWTS
+1410 TIDWAS

-1622 IDTGSIHSLG
+1622 IDIGSIHSLG

-1870 QVDLSFLKNEF
+1870 QVDLGFLK
-1881 SKEELAADLKVL
+1881 D
-1893 ARCIVP
+1893 
-1899 AIQAELVGL
+1899 
-1908 AFGKDFNDLVLHFEI
+1908 
-1923 YPEMLDAMQDMY
+1923 
-1935 ILNKKYAQF
+1935 
-1944 AALGINETLK
+1944 
-1954 AIKIDKSVKASEFEG
+1954 
-1969 ITFKQ
+1969 
-1974 ELSSLKEVVSGI
+1974 
-1986 EMLASSKGYHT
+1986 
-1997 IGGVRDAINA
+1997 
-2007 KVYQTVA
+2007 
-2014 FYDTEVGASL
+2014 
-2024 EKILDY
+2024 
-2030 AADLQTVQVL
+2030 
-2040 LPKALNY
+2040 
-2047 GVDKVTQVDL
+2047 
-2057 SFLKNEFSKE
+2057 EFSKE

-2084 EAEFVKV
+2084 EAEFVKI
-2091 LFKGNLDEVAL
+2091 LFKGNLDEVTL

-2868 SKNVLPIQLES
+2868 SKNVLPIQLKS

-3353 ERVHSIFVEVGETLD
+3353 ERVHSIFVEVGKTLD

-3527 YTVINALDQLGI
+3527 YTVINALNQLGI

-3596 EYMALEG
+3596 EYIALEG

-3769 RELAQFS
+3769 RKLAQFS

-3827 GDEYVGIID
+3827 GDEYAGIID

-4043 AVGIAEANEF
+4043 AVGIAEANEI

>member
-90 RAQIP
+90 RAQMP

-1067 DQNANTLLEGIQIL
+1067 DQNANTLLEGIKIL

-1105 TFIEDRDLIP
+1105 TFIEGKDLIP

-1844 VTAAADLQTVQVLL
+1844 VTAV
-1858 PKALNYG
+1858 
-1865 VDKVT
+1865 
-1870 QVDLSFLKNEF
+1870 
-1881 SKEELAADLKVL
+1881 
-1893 ARCIVP
+1893 
-1899 AIQAELVGL
+1899 
-1908 AFGKDFNDLVLHFEI
+1908 
-1923 YPEMLDAMQDMY
+1923 
-1935 ILNKKYAQF
+1935 
-1944 AALGINETLK
+1944 
-1954 AIKIDKSVKASEFEG
+1954 
-1969 ITFKQ
+1969 
-1974 ELSSLKEVVSGI
+1974 
-1986 EMLASSKGYHT
+1986 
-1997 IGGVRDAINA
+1997 
-2007 KVYQTVA
+2007 
-2014 FYDTEVGASL
+2014 
-2024 EKILDY
+2024 
-2030 AADLQTVQVL
+2030 ADLQTVQVL

-2091 LFKGNLDEVAL
+2091 LFKGNLDEVTL

-2209 HVLNVLNQA
+2209 DVLNVLNQA

-2431 SGNEFSA
+2431 NGNEFSA

-3596 EYMALEG
+3596 EYIALEG

-3646 KVAREVAD
+3646 KVAREVAE

-3827 GDEYVGIID
+3827 GDEYAGIID

-4008 SGVIDATFFE
+4008 SGVIDAIFFE

-4043 AVGIAEANEF
+4043 AVGIAEVNEF

>member
-36 SCIAVFI
+36 SCIVVFI

-1067 DQNANTLLEGIQIL
+1067 DQNANTLLEGIKIL

-1105 TFIEDRDLIP
+1105 TFIEGKDLIP

-1410 TIDWTS
+1410 TIDWAS

-1881 SKEELAADLKVL
+1881 SKEELA
-1893 ARCIVP
+1893 
-1899 AIQAELVGL
+1899 
-1908 AFGKDFNDLVLHFEI
+1908 
-1923 YPEMLDAMQDMY
+1923 
-1935 ILNKKYAQF
+1935 
-1944 AALGINETLK
+1944 
-1954 AIKIDKSVKASEFEG
+1954 
-1969 ITFKQ
+1969 
-1974 ELSSLKEVVSGI
+1974 
-1986 EMLASSKGYHT
+1986 
-1997 IGGVRDAINA
+1997 
-2007 KVYQTVA
+2007 
-2014 FYDTEVGASL
+2014 
-2024 EKILDY
+2024 
-2030 AADLQTVQVL
+2030 
-2040 LPKALNY
+2040 
-2047 GVDKVTQVDL
+2047 
-2057 SFLKNEFSKE
+2057 
-2067 ELAEDV
+2067 EDV

-2091 LFKGNLDEVAL
+2091 LFKGNLDEVTL

-2209 HVLNVLNQA
+2209 DVLNVLNQA

-2303 HLHILSNNEERAI
+2303 HLHILSNNEEKAI

-2431 SGNEFSA
+2431 NGNEFSA

-2657 IDVVVDSMILEGH
+2657 IDVVVDSMILKGH

-2979 DMMKIDELTFA
+2979 DMMKIDKLTFA

-3596 EYMALEG
+3596 EYIALEG

-3827 GDEYVGIID
+3827 GDEYAGIID

-4043 AVGIAEANEF
+4043 AVGIAEVNEF

>member
-1 MMDFNLILLL
+1 MDFNLILLL

-464 KIDVPDLQDVNMEQ
+464 KIDIPDLQDVNMEQ

-563 FMALADTLTV
+563 FMALADTLTF
-573 DDLSIYVDAVKV
+573 DDLSIYVDAVKI

-997 IIRIILK
+997 ILRIILK

-1067 DQNANTLLEGIQIL
+1067 DQNANTLLEGIKIL

-1105 TFIEDRDLIP
+1105 TFIEGKDLIP

-1229 KEIFADIATLLRNN
+1229 KEIFTDIATLLRNN

-1443 QQLIKEKLYASP
+1443 QQLIKEKLYASL

-1881 SKEELAADLKVL
+1881 SKEELA
-1893 ARCIVP
+1893 
-1899 AIQAELVGL
+1899 
-1908 AFGKDFNDLVLHFEI
+1908 
-1923 YPEMLDAMQDMY
+1923 
-1935 ILNKKYAQF
+1935 
-1944 AALGINETLK
+1944 
-1954 AIKIDKSVKASEFEG
+1954 
-1969 ITFKQ
+1969 
-1974 ELSSLKEVVSGI
+1974 
-1986 EMLASSKGYHT
+1986 
-1997 IGGVRDAINA
+1997 
-2007 KVYQTVA
+2007 
-2014 FYDTEVGASL
+2014 
-2024 EKILDY
+2024 
-2030 AADLQTVQVL
+2030 
-2040 LPKALNY
+2040 
-2047 GVDKVTQVDL
+2047 
-2057 SFLKNEFSKE
+2057 
-2067 ELAEDV
+2067 EDV

-2091 LFKGNLDEVAL
+2091 LFKGNLDEVTL

-2209 HVLNVLNQA
+2209 DVLNVLNQA

-2303 HLHILSNNEERAI
+2303 HLHILSNNEEKAI

-3827 GDEYVGIID
+3827 GDEYAGIID

-4043 AVGIAEANEF
+4043 AVGIAEVNEF

>member
-1 MMDFNLILLL
+1 MDFNLILLL

-1067 DQNANTLLEGIQIL
+1067 DQNANTLLEGIKIL

-1105 TFIEDRDLIP
+1105 TFIEGKDLIP

-1881 SKEELAADLKVL
+1881 SKEELA
-1893 ARCIVP
+1893 
-1899 AIQAELVGL
+1899 
-1908 AFGKDFNDLVLHFEI
+1908 
-1923 YPEMLDAMQDMY
+1923 
-1935 ILNKKYAQF
+1935 
-1944 AALGINETLK
+1944 
-1954 AIKIDKSVKASEFEG
+1954 
-1969 ITFKQ
+1969 
-1974 ELSSLKEVVSGI
+1974 
-1986 EMLASSKGYHT
+1986 
-1997 IGGVRDAINA
+1997 
-2007 KVYQTVA
+2007 
-2014 FYDTEVGASL
+2014 
-2024 EKILDY
+2024 
-2030 AADLQTVQVL
+2030 
-2040 LPKALNY
+2040 
-2047 GVDKVTQVDL
+2047 
-2057 SFLKNEFSKE
+2057 
-2067 ELAEDV
+2067 EDV

-2091 LFKGNLDEVAL
+2091 LFKGNLDEVTL

-2209 HVLNVLNQA
+2209 DVLNVLNQA

-2303 HLHILSNNEERAI
+2303 HLHILSNNEEKAI

-2826 ASVMRNENIHYDQA
+2826 ASVMRNENIHYDQV

-3596 EYMALEG
+3596 EYIALEG

-3827 GDEYVGIID
+3827 GDEYAGIID

-4043 AVGIAEANEF
+4043 AIGIAEVNEF

>member
-406 EAYDLNLFPFEE
+406 EAYDLNLFPLEE

-573 DDLSIYVDAVKV
+573 DDLSIYVDAVKI

-1067 DQNANTLLEGIQIL
+1067 DQNANTLLEGIKIL

-1105 TFIEDRDLIP
+1105 TFIEGKDLIP

-1316 TSEELNHDFHKLIEI
+1316 TSEELNHDFHQLIEI

-1881 SKEELAADLKVL
+1881 SKEELA
-1893 ARCIVP
+1893 
-1899 AIQAELVGL
+1899 
-1908 AFGKDFNDLVLHFEI
+1908 
-1923 YPEMLDAMQDMY
+1923 
-1935 ILNKKYAQF
+1935 
-1944 AALGINETLK
+1944 
-1954 AIKIDKSVKASEFEG
+1954 
-1969 ITFKQ
+1969 
-1974 ELSSLKEVVSGI
+1974 
-1986 EMLASSKGYHT
+1986 
-1997 IGGVRDAINA
+1997 
-2007 KVYQTVA
+2007 
-2014 FYDTEVGASL
+2014 
-2024 EKILDY
+2024 
-2030 AADLQTVQVL
+2030 
-2040 LPKALNY
+2040 
-2047 GVDKVTQVDL
+2047 
-2057 SFLKNEFSKE
+2057 
-2067 ELAEDV
+2067 EDV

-2091 LFKGNLDEVAL
+2091 LFKGNLDEVTL

-2209 HVLNVLNQA
+2209 DVLNVLNQA

-3116 ISNFIHMTAKDM
+3116 ISNFIHMTAKDI

-3386 ENTDRLFGLLTDIF
+3386 ENTDRLFGLLTNIF

-3596 EYMALEG
+3596 EYIALEG

-3646 KVAREVAD
+3646 KVAREVAE

-3827 GDEYVGIID
+3827 GDEYAGIID

-4008 SGVIDATFFE
+4008 SGVIDAIFFE

-4043 AVGIAEANEF
+4043 AVGIAEVNEF

>member
-1 MMDFNLILLL
+1 MDFNLILLL

-36 SCIAVFI
+36 SCIVVFI

-1067 DQNANTLLEGIQIL
+1067 DQNANTLLEGIKIL

-1105 TFIEDRDLIP
+1105 TFIEGKDLIP

-1410 TIDWTS
+1410 TIDWAS

-1881 SKEELAADLKVL
+1881 SKEELA
-1893 ARCIVP
+1893 
-1899 AIQAELVGL
+1899 
-1908 AFGKDFNDLVLHFEI
+1908 
-1923 YPEMLDAMQDMY
+1923 
-1935 ILNKKYAQF
+1935 
-1944 AALGINETLK
+1944 
-1954 AIKIDKSVKASEFEG
+1954 
-1969 ITFKQ
+1969 
-1974 ELSSLKEVVSGI
+1974 
-1986 EMLASSKGYHT
+1986 
-1997 IGGVRDAINA
+1997 
-2007 KVYQTVA
+2007 
-2014 FYDTEVGASL
+2014 
-2024 EKILDY
+2024 
-2030 AADLQTVQVL
+2030 
-2040 LPKALNY
+2040 
-2047 GVDKVTQVDL
+2047 
-2057 SFLKNEFSKE
+2057 
-2067 ELAEDV
+2067 EDV

-2091 LFKGNLDEVAL
+2091 LFKGNLDEVTL

-2209 HVLNVLNQA
+2209 DVLNVLNQA

-2303 HLHILSNNEERAI
+2303 HLHILSNNEEKAI

-2431 SGNEFSA
+2431 NGNEFSA

-2657 IDVVVDSMILEGH
+2657 IDVVVDSMILKGH

-2979 DMMKIDELTFA
+2979 DMMKIDKLTFA

-3596 EYMALEG
+3596 EYIALEG

-3827 GDEYVGIID
+3827 GDEYAGIID

-4043 AVGIAEANEF
+4043 AVGIAEVNEF

>member
-104 KETYALFYSIA
+104 KETYALFYSIV

-573 DDLSIYVDAVKV
+573 DDLSIYVDAVKI

-1067 DQNANTLLEGIQIL
+1067 DQNANTLLEGIKIL

-1105 TFIEDRDLIP
+1105 TFIEGKDLIP

-1316 TSEELNHDFHKLIEI
+1316 TSEELNHDFHQLIEI

-1881 SKEELAADLKVL
+1881 SKEELA
-1893 ARCIVP
+1893 
-1899 AIQAELVGL
+1899 
-1908 AFGKDFNDLVLHFEI
+1908 
-1923 YPEMLDAMQDMY
+1923 
-1935 ILNKKYAQF
+1935 
-1944 AALGINETLK
+1944 
-1954 AIKIDKSVKASEFEG
+1954 
-1969 ITFKQ
+1969 
-1974 ELSSLKEVVSGI
+1974 
-1986 EMLASSKGYHT
+1986 
-1997 IGGVRDAINA
+1997 
-2007 KVYQTVA
+2007 
-2014 FYDTEVGASL
+2014 
-2024 EKILDY
+2024 
-2030 AADLQTVQVL
+2030 
-2040 LPKALNY
+2040 
-2047 GVDKVTQVDL
+2047 
-2057 SFLKNEFSKE
+2057 
-2067 ELAEDV
+2067 EDV

-2091 LFKGNLDEVAL
+2091 LFKGNLDEVTL

-2209 HVLNVLNQA
+2209 DVLNVLNQA

-2431 SGNEFSA
+2431 NGNEFSA

-2602 YYDLLALDSVTVEMM
+2602 YYDLLELDSVTVEMM

-3596 EYMALEG
+3596 EYIALEG

-3827 GDEYVGIID
+3827 GDEYAGIID

-4008 SGVIDATFFE
+4008 SGVIDAIFFE

-4043 AVGIAEANEF
+4043 AVGIAEVNEF

>member
-1 MMDFNLILLL
+1 MDFNLILLL

-90 RAQIP
+90 RAQMP

-1067 DQNANTLLEGIQIL
+1067 DQNANTLLEGIKIL

-1105 TFIEDRDLIP
+1105 TFIEGKDLIP

-1165 STPEAVNAIHR
+1165 STPEAVNAIHS

-1844 VTAAADLQTVQVLL
+1844 VTAV
-1858 PKALNYG
+1858 
-1865 VDKVT
+1865 
-1870 QVDLSFLKNEF
+1870 
-1881 SKEELAADLKVL
+1881 
-1893 ARCIVP
+1893 
-1899 AIQAELVGL
+1899 
-1908 AFGKDFNDLVLHFEI
+1908 
-1923 YPEMLDAMQDMY
+1923 
-1935 ILNKKYAQF
+1935 
-1944 AALGINETLK
+1944 
-1954 AIKIDKSVKASEFEG
+1954 
-1969 ITFKQ
+1969 
-1974 ELSSLKEVVSGI
+1974 
-1986 EMLASSKGYHT
+1986 
-1997 IGGVRDAINA
+1997 
-2007 KVYQTVA
+2007 
-2014 FYDTEVGASL
+2014 
-2024 EKILDY
+2024 
-2030 AADLQTVQVL
+2030 ADLQTVQVL

-2091 LFKGNLDEVAL
+2091 LFKGNLDEVTL

-2209 HVLNVLNQA
+2209 DVLNVLNQA

-2303 HLHILSNNEERAI
+2303 HLHILSNNEEKAI

-2395 SADQLVERLSLPVAK
+2395 SADQLVERLSLSVAK

-2431 SGNEFSA
+2431 NGNEFSA

-3827 GDEYVGIID
+3827 GDEYAGIID

-4043 AVGIAEANEF
+4043 AVGIAEVNEF

>member
-997 IIRIILK
+997 ILRIILK

-1067 DQNANTLLEGIQIL
+1067 DQNANTLLEGIKIL

-1105 TFIEDRDLIP
+1105 TFIEGKDLIP

-1410 TIDWTS
+1410 TIDWAS

-1870 QVDLSFLKNEF
+1870 QVDL
-1881 SKEELAADLKVL
+1881 
-1893 ARCIVP
+1893 
-1899 AIQAELVGL
+1899 G
-1908 AFGKDFNDLVLHFEI
+1908 
-1923 YPEMLDAMQDMY
+1923 
-1935 ILNKKYAQF
+1935 
-1944 AALGINETLK
+1944 
-1954 AIKIDKSVKASEFEG
+1954 
-1969 ITFKQ
+1969 
-1974 ELSSLKEVVSGI
+1974 
-1986 EMLASSKGYHT
+1986 
-1997 IGGVRDAINA
+1997 
-2007 KVYQTVA
+2007 
-2014 FYDTEVGASL
+2014 
-2024 EKILDY
+2024 
-2030 AADLQTVQVL
+2030 
-2040 LPKALNY
+2040 
-2047 GVDKVTQVDL
+2047 
-2057 SFLKNEFSKE
+2057 FLKNEFSKE

-2209 HVLNVLNQA
+2209 DVLNVLNQA

-3827 GDEYVGIID
+3827 GDEYAGIID

>member
-728 LDKLIDENYQEFS
+728 LDKLIDENYQEFN

-790 EGVEKIKVL
+790 EGVEKIQVL

-1067 DQNANTLLEGIQIL
+1067 DQNANTLLEGIKIL

-1105 TFIEDRDLIP
+1105 TFIEGKDLIP

-1881 SKEELAADLKVL
+1881 
-1893 ARCIVP
+1893 
-1899 AIQAELVGL
+1899 
-1908 AFGKDFNDLVLHFEI
+1908 
-1923 YPEMLDAMQDMY
+1923 
-1935 ILNKKYAQF
+1935 
-1944 AALGINETLK
+1944 T
-1954 AIKIDKSVKASEFEG
+1954 
-1969 ITFKQ
+1969 
-1974 ELSSLKEVVSGI
+1974 
-1986 EMLASSKGYHT
+1986 
-1997 IGGVRDAINA
+1997 
-2007 KVYQTVA
+2007 
-2014 FYDTEVGASL
+2014 
-2024 EKILDY
+2024 
-2030 AADLQTVQVL
+2030 
-2040 LPKALNY
+2040 
-2047 GVDKVTQVDL
+2047 
-2057 SFLKNEFSKE
+2057 KE

-2091 LFKGNLDEVAL
+2091 LFKGNLDEVTL

-2209 HVLNVLNQA
+2209 DVLNVLNQA

-2303 HLHILSNNEERAI
+2303 HLHILSNNEEKAI

-2431 SGNEFSA
+2431 NGNEFSA

-2657 IDVVVDSMILEGH
+2657 IDVVVDSMILKGH

-3439 RNSMKSVM
+3439 KNSMKSVM

-3596 EYMALEG
+3596 EYIALEG

-3827 GDEYVGIID
+3827 GDEYAGIID

>member
-997 IIRIILK
+997 ILRIILK

-1067 DQNANTLLEGIQIL
+1067 DQNANTLLEGIKIL

-1105 TFIEDRDLIP
+1105 TFIEGKDLIP

-1397 QKLIVSADDFAFD
+1397 QKLIVSVDDFAFD

-1870 QVDLSFLKNEF
+1870 QVDLGFLK
-1881 SKEELAADLKVL
+1881 D
-1893 ARCIVP
+1893 
-1899 AIQAELVGL
+1899 
-1908 AFGKDFNDLVLHFEI
+1908 
-1923 YPEMLDAMQDMY
+1923 
-1935 ILNKKYAQF
+1935 
-1944 AALGINETLK
+1944 
-1954 AIKIDKSVKASEFEG
+1954 
-1969 ITFKQ
+1969 
-1974 ELSSLKEVVSGI
+1974 
-1986 EMLASSKGYHT
+1986 
-1997 IGGVRDAINA
+1997 
-2007 KVYQTVA
+2007 
-2014 FYDTEVGASL
+2014 
-2024 EKILDY
+2024 
-2030 AADLQTVQVL
+2030 
-2040 LPKALNY
+2040 
-2047 GVDKVTQVDL
+2047 
-2057 SFLKNEFSKE
+2057 EFSKE

-2091 LFKGNLDEVAL
+2091 LFKGNLDEVTL

-2209 HVLNVLNQA
+2209 DVLNVLNQA

-2303 HLHILSNNEERAI
+2303 HLHILSNNEEKAI

-2431 SGNEFSA
+2431 NGNEFSA

-2958 LMNEVANYAKTKLPT
+2958 LMNEVANYAKTKLPA

-3260 LDSLDLTNVDFK
+3260 LNSLDLTNVDFK

-3646 KVAREVAD
+3646 KVAREVAE

-3827 GDEYVGIID
+3827 GDEYAGIID

-3851 EKLFKGYNTL
+3851 EKLFKG
-3861 VNNGFGSDSGLTLS
+3861 
-3875 LDETIDTM
+3875 
-3883 AILFG
+3883 
-3888 QRGNSEAGIYAI
+3888 
-3900 VKHPEEWVKRLLD
+3900 
-3913 NHVVDLSNGATLN
+3913 
-3926 MSTDRDWLEEAYAI
+3926 
-3940 VDVLVAMKSFTDV
+3940 
-3953 EQDFDYSL
+3953 
-3961 VYHTTDATKLENV
+3961 
-3974 LVATTNCVAL
+3974 
-3984 RGTIMQIIVN
+3984 
-3994 TMNTNPSMQEKLEE
+3994 
-4008 SGVIDATFFE
+4008 
-4018 EYALYEADSTY
+4018 
-4029 YNASY
+4029 
-4034 WTSERIHQF
+4034 
-4043 AVGIAEANEF
+4043 
-4053 LSN
+4053 

>member
-728 LDKLIDENYQEFS
+728 LDKLIDENYQEFN

-1067 DQNANTLLEGIQIL
+1067 DQNANTLLEGIKIL

-1105 TFIEDRDLIP
+1105 TFIEGKDLIP

-1410 TIDWTS
+1410 TIDWAS

-1881 SKEELAADLKVL
+1881 SKEELA
-1893 ARCIVP
+1893 
-1899 AIQAELVGL
+1899 
-1908 AFGKDFNDLVLHFEI
+1908 
-1923 YPEMLDAMQDMY
+1923 
-1935 ILNKKYAQF
+1935 
-1944 AALGINETLK
+1944 
-1954 AIKIDKSVKASEFEG
+1954 
-1969 ITFKQ
+1969 
-1974 ELSSLKEVVSGI
+1974 
-1986 EMLASSKGYHT
+1986 
-1997 IGGVRDAINA
+1997 
-2007 KVYQTVA
+2007 
-2014 FYDTEVGASL
+2014 
-2024 EKILDY
+2024 
-2030 AADLQTVQVL
+2030 
-2040 LPKALNY
+2040 
-2047 GVDKVTQVDL
+2047 
-2057 SFLKNEFSKE
+2057 
-2067 ELAEDV
+2067 EDV

-2091 LFKGNLDEVAL
+2091 LFKGNLDEVTL

-2209 HVLNVLNQA
+2209 DVLNVLNQA

-2303 HLHILSNNEERAI
+2303 HLHILSNNEEKAI

-2431 SGNEFSA
+2431 NGNEFSA

-2657 IDVVVDSMILEGH
+2657 IDVVVDSMILKGH

-2979 DMMKIDELTFA
+2979 DMMKIDKLTFA

-3596 EYMALEG
+3596 EYIALEG

-3827 GDEYVGIID
+3827 GDEYAGIID

>member
-1 MMDFNLILLL
+1 MDFNLILLL

-464 KIDVPDLQDVNMEQ
+464 KIDIPDLQDVNMEQ

-1067 DQNANTLLEGIQIL
+1067 DQNANTLLEGIKIL

-1105 TFIEDRDLIP
+1105 TFIEGKDLIP

-1881 SKEELAADLKVL
+1881 SKEELA
-1893 ARCIVP
+1893 
-1899 AIQAELVGL
+1899 
-1908 AFGKDFNDLVLHFEI
+1908 
-1923 YPEMLDAMQDMY
+1923 
-1935 ILNKKYAQF
+1935 
-1944 AALGINETLK
+1944 
-1954 AIKIDKSVKASEFEG
+1954 
-1969 ITFKQ
+1969 
-1974 ELSSLKEVVSGI
+1974 
-1986 EMLASSKGYHT
+1986 
-1997 IGGVRDAINA
+1997 
-2007 KVYQTVA
+2007 
-2014 FYDTEVGASL
+2014 
-2024 EKILDY
+2024 
-2030 AADLQTVQVL
+2030 
-2040 LPKALNY
+2040 
-2047 GVDKVTQVDL
+2047 
-2057 SFLKNEFSKE
+2057 
-2067 ELAEDV
+2067 EDV

-2091 LFKGNLDEVAL
+2091 LFKGNLDEVTL

-2209 HVLNVLNQA
+2209 DVLNVLNQA

-2303 HLHILSNNEERAI
+2303 HLHILSNNEEKAI

-3539 LNKDLNYKDADAILA
+3539 LNKDLNYKDADAILE

-3776 KMIALNEIT
+3776 KMISLNEIT

-3827 GDEYVGIID
+3827 GDEYAGIID

-4008 SGVIDATFFE
+4008 SGVIDTTFFE

-4043 AVGIAEANEF
+4043 AVGIAEVNEF

>member
-790 EGVEKIKVL
+790 EGVEKIQVL

-937 SEELVNEIIK
+937 SEELVNELIK

-982 SGIFDSTLIQGYEGR
+982 NGIFDSTLIQGYEGR

-1105 TFIEDRDLIP
+1105 TFIEGKDLIP

-1410 TIDWTS
+1410 TIDWAS

-1769 LDKANIAI
+1769 LYKANIAI

-1870 QVDLSFLKNEF
+1870 QVDLGFLK
-1881 SKEELAADLKVL
+1881 D
-1893 ARCIVP
+1893 
-1899 AIQAELVGL
+1899 
-1908 AFGKDFNDLVLHFEI
+1908 
-1923 YPEMLDAMQDMY
+1923 
-1935 ILNKKYAQF
+1935 
-1944 AALGINETLK
+1944 
-1954 AIKIDKSVKASEFEG
+1954 
-1969 ITFKQ
+1969 
-1974 ELSSLKEVVSGI
+1974 
-1986 EMLASSKGYHT
+1986 
-1997 IGGVRDAINA
+1997 
-2007 KVYQTVA
+2007 
-2014 FYDTEVGASL
+2014 
-2024 EKILDY
+2024 
-2030 AADLQTVQVL
+2030 
-2040 LPKALNY
+2040 
-2047 GVDKVTQVDL
+2047 
-2057 SFLKNEFSKE
+2057 EFSKE

-2084 EAEFVKV
+2084 EAEFVKI
-2091 LFKGNLDEVAL
+2091 LFKGNLDEVTL

-2138 VNSKQEVTTDMFDG
+2138 VNSKQEVTTDMFDD

-2278 EFALHDGEIDVA
+2278 EFALHDGEIDVT

-2680 TYVNGHQIAGI
+2680 TYINGHQIAGI

-3596 EYMALEG
+3596 EYIALEG

-3769 RELAQFS
+3769 RKLAQFS

-3827 GDEYVGIID
+3827 GDEYAGIID

-4043 AVGIAEANEF
+4043 AVGIAEANEI

>member
-1 MMDFNLILLL
+1 MDFNLILLL

-478 ELDMIVS
+478 ELDMIVF

-728 LDKLIDENYQEFS
+728 LDKLIDENYQEFN

-1067 DQNANTLLEGIQIL
+1067 DQNANTLLEGIKIL

-1105 TFIEDRDLIP
+1105 TFIEGKDLIP

-1410 TIDWTS
+1410 TIDWAS

-1881 SKEELAADLKVL
+1881 SKEELA
-1893 ARCIVP
+1893 
-1899 AIQAELVGL
+1899 
-1908 AFGKDFNDLVLHFEI
+1908 
-1923 YPEMLDAMQDMY
+1923 
-1935 ILNKKYAQF
+1935 
-1944 AALGINETLK
+1944 
-1954 AIKIDKSVKASEFEG
+1954 
-1969 ITFKQ
+1969 
-1974 ELSSLKEVVSGI
+1974 
-1986 EMLASSKGYHT
+1986 
-1997 IGGVRDAINA
+1997 
-2007 KVYQTVA
+2007 
-2014 FYDTEVGASL
+2014 
-2024 EKILDY
+2024 
-2030 AADLQTVQVL
+2030 
-2040 LPKALNY
+2040 
-2047 GVDKVTQVDL
+2047 
-2057 SFLKNEFSKE
+2057 
-2067 ELAEDV
+2067 EDV

-2091 LFKGNLDEVAL
+2091 LFKGNLDEVTL

-2209 HVLNVLNQA
+2209 DVLNVLNQA

-2303 HLHILSNNEERAI
+2303 HLHILSNNEEKAI

-2431 SGNEFSA
+2431 NGNEFSA

-2657 IDVVVDSMILEGH
+2657 IDVVVDSMILKGH

-2979 DMMKIDELTFA
+2979 DIMKIDKLTFA

-3596 EYMALEG
+3596 EYIALEG

-3827 GDEYVGIID
+3827 GDEYAGIID

>member
-1 MMDFNLILLL
+1 MDFNLILLL

-1105 TFIEDRDLIP
+1105 TFIEGKDLIP

-1410 TIDWTS
+1410 TIDWAS

-1870 QVDLSFLKNEF
+1870 QVDLGFLK
-1881 SKEELAADLKVL
+1881 D
-1893 ARCIVP
+1893 
-1899 AIQAELVGL
+1899 
-1908 AFGKDFNDLVLHFEI
+1908 
-1923 YPEMLDAMQDMY
+1923 
-1935 ILNKKYAQF
+1935 
-1944 AALGINETLK
+1944 
-1954 AIKIDKSVKASEFEG
+1954 
-1969 ITFKQ
+1969 
-1974 ELSSLKEVVSGI
+1974 
-1986 EMLASSKGYHT
+1986 
-1997 IGGVRDAINA
+1997 
-2007 KVYQTVA
+2007 
-2014 FYDTEVGASL
+2014 
-2024 EKILDY
+2024 
-2030 AADLQTVQVL
+2030 
-2040 LPKALNY
+2040 
-2047 GVDKVTQVDL
+2047 
-2057 SFLKNEFSKE
+2057 EFSKE

-2084 EAEFVKV
+2084 EAEFVKI
-2091 LFKGNLDEVAL
+2091 LFKGNLDEVTL

-2868 SKNVLPIQLES
+2868 SKNVLPIQLKS

-3353 ERVHSIFVEVGETLD
+3353 ERVHSIFVEVGKTLD

-3527 YTVINALDQLGI
+3527 YTVINALNQLGI

-3596 EYMALEG
+3596 EYIALEG

-3769 RELAQFS
+3769 RKLAQFS

-3827 GDEYVGIID
+3827 GDEYAGIID

-4043 AVGIAEANEF
+4043 AVGIAEANEI

>member
-728 LDKLIDENYQEFS
+728 LDKLIDENYQEFN

-1067 DQNANTLLEGIQIL
+1067 DQNANTLLEGIKIL

-1844 VTAAADLQTVQVLL
+1844 VTA
-1858 PKALNYG
+1858 
-1865 VDKVT
+1865 
-1870 QVDLSFLKNEF
+1870 
-1881 SKEELAADLKVL
+1881 
-1893 ARCIVP
+1893 
-1899 AIQAELVGL
+1899 
-1908 AFGKDFNDLVLHFEI
+1908 
-1923 YPEMLDAMQDMY
+1923 
-1935 ILNKKYAQF
+1935 
-1944 AALGINETLK
+1944 
-1954 AIKIDKSVKASEFEG
+1954 
-1969 ITFKQ
+1969 
-1974 ELSSLKEVVSGI
+1974 
-1986 EMLASSKGYHT
+1986 
-1997 IGGVRDAINA
+1997 
-2007 KVYQTVA
+2007 
-2014 FYDTEVGASL
+2014 
-2024 EKILDY
+2024 

-2979 DMMKIDELTFA
+2979 DMMKIDKLTFA

-3596 EYMALEG
+3596 EYIALEG

-3827 GDEYVGIID
+3827 GDEYAGIID

>member
-1 MMDFNLILLL
+1 MDFNLILLL

-406 EAYDLNLFPFEE
+406 EAYDLNLFPLEE

-573 DDLSIYVDAVKV
+573 DDLSIYVDAVKI

-1067 DQNANTLLEGIQIL
+1067 DQNANTLLEGIKIL

-1105 TFIEDRDLIP
+1105 TFIEGKDLIP

-1165 STPEAVNAIHR
+1165 STPEAVNAIHS

-1844 VTAAADLQTVQVLL
+1844 VTAV
-1858 PKALNYG
+1858 
-1865 VDKVT
+1865 
-1870 QVDLSFLKNEF
+1870 
-1881 SKEELAADLKVL
+1881 
-1893 ARCIVP
+1893 
-1899 AIQAELVGL
+1899 
-1908 AFGKDFNDLVLHFEI
+1908 
-1923 YPEMLDAMQDMY
+1923 
-1935 ILNKKYAQF
+1935 
-1944 AALGINETLK
+1944 
-1954 AIKIDKSVKASEFEG
+1954 
-1969 ITFKQ
+1969 
-1974 ELSSLKEVVSGI
+1974 
-1986 EMLASSKGYHT
+1986 
-1997 IGGVRDAINA
+1997 
-2007 KVYQTVA
+2007 
-2014 FYDTEVGASL
+2014 
-2024 EKILDY
+2024 
-2030 AADLQTVQVL
+2030 ADLQTVQVL

-2091 LFKGNLDEVAL
+2091 LFKGNLDEVTL

-2209 HVLNVLNQA
+2209 DVLNVLNQA

-2303 HLHILSNNEERAI
+2303 HLHILSNNEEKAI

-2395 SADQLVERLSLPVAK
+2395 SADQLVERLSLSVAK

-2431 SGNEFSA
+2431 NGNEFSA

-3827 GDEYVGIID
+3827 GDEYAGIID

-4043 AVGIAEANEF
+4043 AVGIAEVNEF

>member
-997 IIRIILK
+997 ILRIILK

-1067 DQNANTLLEGIQIL
+1067 DQNANTLLEGIKIL

-1105 TFIEDRDLIP
+1105 TFIEGKDLIP

-1410 TIDWTS
+1410 TIDWAS

-1870 QVDLSFLKNEF
+1870 QVDLGFLK
-1881 SKEELAADLKVL
+1881 D
-1893 ARCIVP
+1893 
-1899 AIQAELVGL
+1899 
-1908 AFGKDFNDLVLHFEI
+1908 
-1923 YPEMLDAMQDMY
+1923 
-1935 ILNKKYAQF
+1935 
-1944 AALGINETLK
+1944 
-1954 AIKIDKSVKASEFEG
+1954 
-1969 ITFKQ
+1969 
-1974 ELSSLKEVVSGI
+1974 
-1986 EMLASSKGYHT
+1986 
-1997 IGGVRDAINA
+1997 
-2007 KVYQTVA
+2007 
-2014 FYDTEVGASL
+2014 
-2024 EKILDY
+2024 
-2030 AADLQTVQVL
+2030 
-2040 LPKALNY
+2040 
-2047 GVDKVTQVDL
+2047 
-2057 SFLKNEFSKE
+2057 EFSKE

-2209 HVLNVLNQA
+2209 DVLNVLNQA

-3827 GDEYVGIID
+3827 GDEYAGIID

>member
-122 GLLVGTIAVLV
+122 GLLVGTIEVLV

-728 LDKLIDENYQEFS
+728 LDKLIDENYQEFN

-790 EGVEKIKVL
+790 EGVEKIQVL

-1067 DQNANTLLEGIQIL
+1067 DQNANTLLEGIKIL

-1105 TFIEDRDLIP
+1105 TFIEGKDLIP

-1397 QKLIVSADDFAFD
+1397 QKLIVSADDFAFA

-1881 SKEELAADLKVL
+1881 
-1893 ARCIVP
+1893 
-1899 AIQAELVGL
+1899 
-1908 AFGKDFNDLVLHFEI
+1908 
-1923 YPEMLDAMQDMY
+1923 
-1935 ILNKKYAQF
+1935 
-1944 AALGINETLK
+1944 T
-1954 AIKIDKSVKASEFEG
+1954 
-1969 ITFKQ
+1969 
-1974 ELSSLKEVVSGI
+1974 
-1986 EMLASSKGYHT
+1986 
-1997 IGGVRDAINA
+1997 
-2007 KVYQTVA
+2007 
-2014 FYDTEVGASL
+2014 
-2024 EKILDY
+2024 
-2030 AADLQTVQVL
+2030 
-2040 LPKALNY
+2040 
-2047 GVDKVTQVDL
+2047 
-2057 SFLKNEFSKE
+2057 KE

-2091 LFKGNLDEVAL
+2091 LFKGNLDEVTL

-2209 HVLNVLNQA
+2209 DVLNVLNQA

-2303 HLHILSNNEERAI
+2303 HLHILSNNEEKAI

-2431 SGNEFSA
+2431 NGNEFSA

-3439 RNSMKSVM
+3439 KNSMKSVM

-3596 EYMALEG
+3596 EYIALEG

-3827 GDEYVGIID
+3827 GDEYAGIID

-4008 SGVIDATFFE
+4008 SGVIDAIFFE

>member
-1881 SKEELAADLKVL
+1881 SKEELA
-1893 ARCIVP
+1893 
-1899 AIQAELVGL
+1899 
-1908 AFGKDFNDLVLHFEI
+1908 
-1923 YPEMLDAMQDMY
+1923 
-1935 ILNKKYAQF
+1935 
-1944 AALGINETLK
+1944 
-1954 AIKIDKSVKASEFEG
+1954 
-1969 ITFKQ
+1969 
-1974 ELSSLKEVVSGI
+1974 
-1986 EMLASSKGYHT
+1986 
-1997 IGGVRDAINA
+1997 
-2007 KVYQTVA
+2007 
-2014 FYDTEVGASL
+2014 
-2024 EKILDY
+2024 
-2030 AADLQTVQVL
+2030 
-2040 LPKALNY
+2040 
-2047 GVDKVTQVDL
+2047 
-2057 SFLKNEFSKE
+2057 
-2067 ELAEDV
+2067 EDV

-3209 EVPGSIKDNAESLDC
+3209 EVLGSIKDNAESLDC

-3827 GDEYVGIID
+3827 GDEYAGIID